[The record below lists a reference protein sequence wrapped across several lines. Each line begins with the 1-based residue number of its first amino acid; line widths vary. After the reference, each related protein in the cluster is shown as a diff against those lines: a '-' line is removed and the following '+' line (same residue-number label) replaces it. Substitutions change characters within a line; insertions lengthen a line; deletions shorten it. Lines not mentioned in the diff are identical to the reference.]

1 MTNPPQFTINRHL
14 VILVHKQAFLDWLL
28 RVDPS
33 PPSSMSLD
41 DLRDDNDAFLI
52 PDDVADGTEDAI
64 KWVEKHWR
72 MFFEHALN
80 EWLTDESLWPKKI
93 SLKMF
98 REWFSVEYQSMVWD
112 LGKAPLT
119 VEGWDQ
125 DEDDEDPTY
134 H

>member
-1 MTNPPQFTINRHL
+1 MPHTIGSC
-14 VILVHKQAFLDWLL
+14 DG
-28 RVDPS
+28 
-33 PPSSMSLD
+33 SLG
-41 DLRDDNDAFLI
+41 DLCDDNDAFLI
-52 PDDVADGTEDAI
+52 PDDVADGTEEAV
-64 KWVEKHWR
+64 KWVEKNWL

-80 EWLTDESLWPKKI
+80 EWIADESLWPQKI

-98 REWFSVEYQSMVWD
+98 RVWFGVEYQSMVWD